1 MRERIL
7 TAIALIVAFVFA
19 ILQSEEVLNLLIY
32 AIVIVAGYEIY
43 SARKLD
49 SKKYVLV
56 FPVILVA
63 LAGIIEYQYVTT
75 LIGIAIMLMFTLAVF
90 DATFT
95 YDLVAYYVTM
105 ISLLIVALASVSEVL
120 SYGKLVFLYVLV
132 ATYSTDTFALFGGK
146 FFGKHKLIERISPK
160 KTVEGAIVGYISSV
174 ILSIAFAFAFI
185 DNLPTVVIII
195 ASILMPIFS
204 QIGDLAFSLVKRKFG
219 IKDFGKIFPGHGGV
233 LDRIDSLIFALITFI
248 TVNQVYLYF

>member
-1 MRERIL
+1 MKERIL
-7 TAIALIVAFVFA
+7 TGIALIAAFVFA
-19 ILQSEEVLNLLIY
+19 ILQSSEILNILIY
-32 AIVIVAGYEIY
+32 AIVVIAGYEIY

-49 SKKYVLV
+49 SKKYVLI

-63 LAGIIEYQYVTT
+63 LAGVIDYHHVTT
-75 LIGIAIMLMFTLAVF
+75 LIGITIMLMFTLAVF
-90 DATFT
+90 DESFT

-105 ISLLIVALASVSEVL
+105 ITILIVALSSVTEVL

-132 ATYSTDTFALFGGK
+132 ATYATDTFALFGGK

-160 KTVEGAIVGYISSV
+160 KTIEGAVVGYICSV
-174 ILSIAFAFAFI
+174 ILSITFAFLFI
-185 DNLPTVVIII
+185 DNLPKVVIVI
-195 ASILMPIFS
+195 ASLLMPVLS
-204 QIGDLAFSLVKRKFG
+204 QIGDLAFSLIKRKFG

-248 TVNQVYLYF
+248 AVTQVYLFF